1 MKPFLE
7 KIADRLLKKFPEK
20 MDGIAVVLPSKRS
33 VVFLKKYLSEKITKP
48 IFLPQFYSIEEF
60 IEKISELKVI
70 DNVSLQFYLYKS
82 YLKVKEDNEES
93 FNDFLNWSN
102 TLLQDFNDIDTN
114 MVDAKMIFTNIQ
126 NVKEL
131 ENWDV
136 DQWSFSSENLSEKQK
151 EYVNF
156 FSSLYYIYQSFKDD
170 LLDQN
175 YAYQGL
181 ANLIAAEKISSLKI
195 EWDRVWCV
203 GLNA

>member
-1 MKPFLE
+1 M
-7 KIADRLLKKFPEK
+7 
-20 MDGIAVVLPSKRS
+20 
-33 VVFLKKYLSEKITKP
+33 
-48 IFLPQFYSIEEF
+48 
-60 IEKISELKVI
+60 
-70 DNVSLQFYLYKS
+70 YKS
-82 YLKVKEDNEES
+82 YLKVKEHNEES

-136 DQWSFSSENLSEKQK
+136 DQWSFSSENLSEQQK

-156 FSSLYYIYQSFKDD
+156 FSSLYYIYQSFNDD

-195 EWDRVWCV
+195 EWERVWFV
-203 GLNA
+203 GLNALTKSQHLIIDNLKQRNIARVFWDADKYYFDNHFHEASYF

>member
-20 MDGIAVVLPSKRS
+20 MDSIAVVLPSKRS
-33 VVFLKKYLSEKITKP
+33 VIFLKKYLSEKITKP

-82 YLKVKEDNEES
+82 YLKVKEQNEES

-151 EYVNF
+151 EYIDF
-156 FSSLYYIYQSFKDD
+156 FSSLYYIYQTFKDD

-181 ANLIAAEKISSLKI
+181 ANLIAAEKISSLKKI
-195 EWDRVWCV
+195 KNLC
-203 GLNA
+203 